1 MLGKYDVQYYR
12 CKETGF
18 IQTESPYWLQEAYS
32 SAISAL
38 DVGCV
43 TRNLQFARSTKEII
57 EKRFPADGQFLDYGG
72 GTGLFVRLMRDEG
85 FPFLRSDLYCEN
97 IFARGFDLSDR
108 DPDFQDSFVLLTAFE
123 LFEHFEHPKCQIEKM
138 FGLSD
143 TILFSTELQPDR
155 ELTSADDWWYF
166 VPETGQHIAFYNLRS
181 LEYLADHF
189 GARLYSNGASLHM
202 MTRSASLEDPFTSL
216 AASRTLHARVLR
228 RLISACRRIF
238 SSRQRSARGSL
249 TWPDFELVRSRLSGR
264 PKGK

>member
-1 MLGKYDVQYYR
+1 
-12 CKETGF
+12 
-18 IQTESPYWLQEAYS
+18 
-32 SAISAL
+32 
-38 DVGCV
+38 
-43 TRNLQFARSTKEII
+43 
-57 EKRFPADGQFLDYGG
+57 
-72 GTGLFVRLMRDEG
+72 MRDEG

-166 VPETGQHIAFYNLRS
+166 VPETGQHIAFYNLRLAGIS
-181 LEYLADHF
+181 GRPFWRQVVLEWRFPTHDDAQCVARGSVHLAGSKQDVARQSAATLDF
-189 GARLYSNGASLHM
+189 GLSKDFLI
-202 MTRSASLEDPFTSL
+202 
-216 AASRTLHARVLR
+216 AAAKR
-228 RLISACRRIF
+228 
-238 SSRQRSARGSL
+238 RGSL